1 MNAAQPLVVEGRMGG
16 KYIAICL
23 WLRISQRG
31 VVRTIARR
39 SQGDENKPKR
49 RRAPHQSRE

>member
-1 MNAAQPLVVEGRMGG
+1 MNAAQPLVEGRMGG